1 MRNSADSRVSVK
13 SRAARSS
20 LAASVLLPALLL
32 LTTLAP
38 AISNAAILDFLWPKA
53 KTRENQRAT
62 VELDAQGNIVVDG
75 RPFFPIG
82 IFHVDTPEHLRMVKS
97 AGFNTVETTA
107 DRAVELRDALERER
121 VWVVAYGGGVETE
134 SVRATVELLR
144 DQPMLLAYYPFDEP
158 DLSEVPLAK
167 ARAAYQLFRKLDPHR
182 PVFAVIARP
191 NEYDRWKDTSD
202 ILGVDPYP
210 IPHAP
215 PVRVAEYMN
224 SAVASISRRQGSE
237 DNQRAPSGYRA
248 VWGIPQAFDWD
259 FYGEDSGLSKPKHL
273 LRPTEAEMRL
283 MTYLE
288 VIHGAKGII
297 FYCLVGYRGFN
308 TIENPIQWRA
318 LRRLA
323 RELARLSP
331 ALVGP
336 DAPWKLEA
344 KPPEGIHT
352 RVKRWGDDILILAA
366 NSEDVAKD
374 LTLQLLLPKERR
386 QAAPQGATQP
396 ARPGPEAPRVG
407 ARPGLPDSAEV
418 MFENRTVRLQKGAIA
433 DRFDAYDVHVYR
445 LKMTE

>member
-82 IFHVDTPEHLRMVKS
+82 IFHVDTPEHVRMVKS
-97 AGFNTVETTA
+97 AGFNTIETTA

-134 SVRATVELLR
+134 SVRATVELLK
-144 DQPMLLAYYPFDEP
+144 DHPMLLAYYPLDEP
-158 DLSEVPLAK
+158 ELNEVPLAK
-167 ARAAYQLFRKLDPHR
+167 ARAAYRLFRKLDPHR

-191 NEYDRWKDTSD
+191 NEYGRWKDTSD

-215 PVRVAEYMN
+215 PVRVAEYMDK
-224 SAVASISRRQGSE
+224 ALASISRLPGQGSE

-297 FYCLVGYRGFN
+297 FYCLVGYGGYN
-308 TIENPIQWRA
+308 TIENPVQWRA

-344 KPPEGIHT
+344 KPPEGIHA
-352 RVKRWGDDILILAA
+352 RAKRWGDDILILAA

-374 LTLQLLLPKERR
+374 LTLQLMPPKERR
-386 QAAPQGATQP
+386 QAAPQGQP
-396 ARPGPEAPRVG
+396 

-418 MFENRTVRLQKGAIA
+418 MFENRTARLQKGAIA